1 MAHDHSALQRE
12 SFLVAAGR
20 SAAVGAP
27 LNIPIVPASNFVL
40 GGERAYVRDD
50 GTPAWDALEEIV
62 GGLEGGHAVVFS
74 SGMAAIAAVFD
85 QLAVGSIIVL
95 PDDCYQ
101 GVVGLAQAGVAKGM
115 WTLER
120 IDISQTGR
128 WVDACERADL
138 IWIESPSNPML
149 CVADLT
155 TICAAPRKPGTLIA
169 VDNTFATPL
178 NQRPLAIGADISIQ
192 SATKYIGGHSDLL
205 AGVASTAAPA
215 LLAALRRSRLHAGAT
230 PGALEMFLAV
240 RGARTMALRLE
251 RAQQSATR
259 LAKWLA
265 QHPAVITTRYP
276 GLASHPT
283 HAIAREQLRGF
294 GTIIS
299 FDVAGDAARADAV
312 CLATRL
318 IVHATSLGA
327 VESTIERRGAVPG
340 QQHLPAALLRL
351 SVGIENCDD
360 LIADLDQALSLAAS
374 QTGTKARNSAAR

>member
-1 MAHDHSALQRE
+1 
-12 SFLVAAGR
+12 
-20 SAAVGAP
+20 
-27 LNIPIVPASNFVL
+27 
-40 GGERAYVRDD
+40 
-50 GTPAWDALEEIV
+50 
-62 GGLEGGHAVVFS
+62 
-74 SGMAAIAAVFD
+74 
-85 QLAVGSIIVL
+85 
-95 PDDCYQ
+95 
-101 GVVGLAQAGVAKGM
+101 
-115 WTLER
+115 
-120 IDISQTGR
+120 
-128 WVDACERADL
+128 
-138 IWIESPSNPML
+138 
-149 CVADLT
+149 
-155 TICAAPRKPGTLIA
+155 
-169 VDNTFATPL
+169 
-178 NQRPLAIGADISIQ
+178 
-192 SATKYIGGHSDLL
+192 
-205 AGVASTAAPA
+205 
-215 LLAALRRSRLHAGAT
+215 
-230 PGALEMFLAV
+230 
-240 RGARTMALRLE
+240 MALRLE

-283 HAIAREQLRGF
+283 HAIAREQLGGF

-340 QQHLPAALLRL
+340 QQHLPATLLRL